1 MIRTL
6 IAALCFLAVLDVA
19 ASACE
24 GSECATTNKPMNNLQ
39 FMRQQAA
46 STRILNP
53 LPKKA
58 SGVVGNTRPRNSDSL
73 IAARAN
79 SVRTALRGPIPAANK
94 RVAHAAKKKTIFHSR
109 SLLARRTS
117 NEVPIAASS
126 FAAQEPFVQ
135 VVTSDEANAID
146 LAAGFADAATSQE
159 QTALQLVSQAFDEID
174 RKQDGSLTVENLR
187 AASERSQVSHSGFS
201 WVQQMWLKLSGAF
214 SSSTAD

>member
-6 IAALCFLAVLDVA
+6 VAAFCLLTVLNVA
-19 ASACE
+19 ASACD
-24 GSECATTNKPMNNLQ
+24 GTECTATTKPLNILQ

-73 IAARAN
+73 IARAN
-79 SVRTALRGPIPAANK
+79 SARTALRGPIPAVTKRAIRAANK
-94 RVAHAAKKKTIFHSR
+94 KPVFHSR
-109 SLLARRTS
+109 SLLARRTFDK
-117 NEVPIAASS
+117 VPVAASS

-146 LAAGFADAATSQE
+146 LAAGSADASTSKA

-174 RKQDGSLTVENLR
+174 RKNDGSLTVEDLQAAGER
-187 AASERSQVSHSGFS
+187 AQGQQSGLS
-201 WVQQMWLKLSGAF
+201 WLQQTWLAIIATINGVR
-214 SSSTAD
+214 AD

>member
-6 IAALCFLAVLDVA
+6 IAALCFLAVLNVP

-24 GSECATTNKPMNNLQ
+24 GSECAATNKPMNILQ

-53 LPKKA
+53 LPKKG
-58 SGVVGNTRPRNSDSL
+58 SRVVGNTRPRNSDSL
-73 IAARAN
+73 IARAN
-79 SVRTALRGPIPAANK
+79 SARTALRGPIPAVTKRAIRAANK
-94 RVAHAAKKKTIFHSR
+94 KPVFHSR
-109 SLLARRTS
+109 SLLARRTFDK
-117 NEVPIAASS
+117 VPVAASS

-146 LAAGFADAATSQE
+146 LAGGFADASASKD

-174 RKQDGSLTVENLR
+174 RKNDGSLTVEDLHAAGKR
-187 AASERSQVSHSGFS
+187 AQVKQSGLSWLQQVWLTISETVSGSG
-201 WVQQMWLKLSGAF
+201 
-214 SSSTAD
+214 TN